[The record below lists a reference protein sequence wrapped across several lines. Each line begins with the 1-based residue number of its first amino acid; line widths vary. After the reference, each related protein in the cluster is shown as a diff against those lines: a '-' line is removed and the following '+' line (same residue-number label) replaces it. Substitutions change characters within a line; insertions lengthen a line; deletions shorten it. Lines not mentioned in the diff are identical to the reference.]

1 MQAGKDNRP
10 PRGAL
15 AVIAVGLV
23 ATVAAALLAT
33 DAPGGSA
40 AELSWTAKAPLPDS
54 RASAVPGG
62 GSMRLSEAGIRTA
75 EANESGYRIYRVAAV
90 LKIAAGAAVGHG
102 RVRCTTRAKGN
113 ATIAPTPSSRA
124 AYPRSSSG
132 ESLIKQEVPEKVLVK
147 FSSHGSELAVL
158 ELGDALDRFTDA
170 PGVVVS
176 WAPFR
181 TGVQE
186 WQWGLPGGRPKKPLE
201 LGFASFWRSG
211 ATPAARIECSVQTG
225 AGSAT
230 VRSAGTLAESGR
242 AGS

>member
-1 MQAGKDNRP
+1 MDAGKDNRP

-15 AVIAVGLV
+15 AVIAVGLI
-23 ATVAAALLAT
+23 ATLAAALLAT
-33 DAPGGSA
+33 DEAGGSA

-54 RASAVPGG
+54 RPAAIPGG
-62 GSMRLSEAGIRTA
+62 GSMRLAEAGIRTA
-75 EANESGYRIYRVAAV
+75 EANESGFRIYRVAAV
-90 LKIAAGAAVGHG
+90 LRVGAGAAVGHG
-102 RVRCTTRAKGN
+102 RVRCTTRAQGN

-158 ELGDALDRFTDA
+158 ELGDALDQFTDV

-181 TGVQE
+181 EGVQG
-186 WQWGLPGGRPKKPLE
+186 WQWGLPSGRPAKPLQ
-201 LGFASFWRSG
+201 LDFASFWRSG
-211 ATPAARIECSVQTG
+211 APPAARISCTVQTG
-225 AGSAT
+225 GGSAT
-230 VRSAGTLAESGR
+230 VRTAGTLG
-242 AGS
+242 